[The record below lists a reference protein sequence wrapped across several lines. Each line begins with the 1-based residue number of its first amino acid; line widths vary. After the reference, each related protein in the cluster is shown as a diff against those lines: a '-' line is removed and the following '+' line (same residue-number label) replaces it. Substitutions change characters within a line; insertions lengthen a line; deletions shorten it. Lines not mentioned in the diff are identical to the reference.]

1 MDIIELTKYKI
12 VKLSEK
18 TILNKKDTKLKVY
31 KKNKRR
37 MTLNDIKKFYK
48 YIKDND
54 KNSKYE
60 ILIQGRTDKDST
72 KMINIKGFTENNII
86 DKDEDYYGNDDGD
99 INKKS
104 YYINIYLRE
113 KVKRKNI
120 RKIK

>member
-1 MDIIELTKYKI
+1 MDIIELSKYKI

-18 TILNKKDTKLKVY
+18 TILNKKDTKLKIY

-54 KNSKYE
+54 ENSKFE
-60 ILIQGRTDKDST
+60 VLIQARHSKNNT
-72 KMINIKGFTENNII
+72 KMTNIKGFNENDIV
-86 DKDEDYYGNDDGD
+86 DKDEDYYNDDNGD
-99 INKKS
+99 INTKS

-113 KVKRKNI
+113 KVKRKNV
-120 RKIK
+120 RKII